1 MTTSINSKHKKDK
14 LNRCLVVIQ
23 KKKIDRENVINESMK
38 SSKKTEFTNKVNYR
52 VTSISY

>member
-38 SSKKTEFTNKVNYR
+38 SSKKTEFTNKVN
-52 VTSISY
+52 